1 MDIARTN
8 TTAGR
13 GAAPTLPPATE
24 MRRAYL
30 ASDAGYDGVF
40 YLGVRTTGIF
50 CRPSCKAKKPRPEN
64 VEFFPDPR
72 TATFAGYRP
81 CKRCRPLEAPGT
93 PPPWIARLLA
103 DIEADPSRRI
113 QEAELRQR
121 GLDPAR
127 VRRWFKQHCGMSF
140 AAYCRGRR
148 MNTALQAIRQ
158 GESVTDLAIGHGFES
173 ESGFRAAF
181 ERSFGRT
188 PADAGVDPI
197 RVAWL
202 DSPLGPLLAAARDEG
217 IVLLEFT
224 ERRMLEAQFDALRR
238 HFKTPLVPGDHPHL
252 RRLKT
257 ELAEYFD
264 GKRRDFTLPL
274 AYPGSDFQREVW
286 SALLDI
292 PYGETRSYD
301 DLARTVGRPGACRAV
316 GTTNGKNRI
325 AILIPC
331 HRVVNKNGQLG
342 GYGGGIWRKQRLLDI
357 ERGVK
362 PLM

>member
-1 MDIARTN
+1 MIS
-8 TTAGR
+8 TA
-13 GAAPTLPPATE
+13 PSLPPAAE

-50 CRPSCKAKKPRPEN
+50 CRPSCRAKKPRPEN
-64 VEFFPDPR
+64 VEFFADAR
-72 TATFAGYRP
+72 EATFAGYRP

-93 PPPWIARLLA
+93 PPPWIARLIA
-103 DIEADPSRRI
+103 DIERDPSRRI
-113 QEAELRQR
+113 REAELRAR

-148 MNTALQAIRQ
+148 MNTALQAIRR
-158 GESVTDLAIGHGFES
+158 GESVIDLAIGHGFES

-181 ERSFGRT
+181 ERSFGHT
-188 PADAGVDPI
+188 PADGSGASAVDPV

-202 DSPLGPLLAAARDEG
+202 DSPLGPLLAAARDAG

-238 HFKTPLVPGDHPHL
+238 HFQVPLVPGDHPLL
-252 RRLKT
+252 RQLKT
-257 ELAEYFD
+257 ELAEYFA
-264 GKRRDFTLPL
+264 GARRAFTLPL
-274 AYPGSDFQREVW
+274 VYPGSDFQRAVW
-286 SALLDI
+286 NALLQI
-292 PYGETRSYD
+292 PYGATRSYD
-301 DLARTVGRPGACRAV
+301 DLARAVGRPGACRAV
-316 GTTNGKNRI
+316 GTANGRNRI

-342 GYGGGIWRKQRLLDI
+342 GYGGGLWRKQRLLDLEKGI
-357 ERGVK
+357 EPVS
-362 PLM
+362 